1 MFTTTRIAR
10 AIARA
15 SALLA
20 ALGFAALLGAG
31 PALAAPAGA
40 APARASQAPDVVRS
54 APMAG
59 TAPSSLTGT
68 ASAEAP
74 AVTGAATGTFTP
86 SGKNVES
93 VTIDDATGMLNAA
106 KIQAAFNDINFQK
119 PTKVLIY
126 ARPGLY
132 ADNINEKTLLR
143 VRAKHPEFI
152 STADPDK
159 WADGSFIITISRN
172 TDARTTPGGLG
183 QVGTYYGEDRKV
195 VDGNGDTVKTDRK
208 IQEEGHPYFK
218 RGDWTQGV
226 IAVAQAGAAELNR
239 PWYQEPGLWI
249 TTGIIGGGAG
259 IASLAVAVAR
269 SNNRERYASALAAG
283 TGSLTAVTMNLD
295 DTELSARA
303 LPQTGSKH
311 AAVLEQR
318 FLSFMEQ
325 YRRLLQEQATLESAD
340 QKQRSL
346 SELRQRAET
355 FQSDA
360 ADQDAFDDAIVS
372 AAALYER
379 TPSWRDAWRLQ
390 VAPVEEDLNGIQ
402 GVVDQ
407 ARSMKFGFFSNG
419 ADVVAPSAAALDQW
433 LPTARAE
440 LDDLNAG
447 MELNS
452 ITTED
457 ALDRLVELRSELS
470 DRLQALADAQRE
482 AFAKSESE
490 RSRMDEEM
498 ETAQNSSRARR
509 SGSILDVTVPRLFW
523 STSGYSQ
530 GYSSGVNAVQS
541 SRSSASTGGSTS
553 GYGGGGGSFSGAGS
567 SSRF

>member
-1 MFTTTRIAR
+1 MFTTTRTSR
-10 AIARA
+10 ALARA

-31 PALAAPAGA
+31 PALAAPA
-40 APARASQAPDVVRS
+40 RASQAPDVVRS
-54 APMAG
+54 APLAGSATAALTG
-59 TAPSSLTGT
+59 TAPSATQ
-68 ASAEAP
+68 AP
-74 AVTGAATGTFTP
+74 AATGSASETFTP
-86 SGKNVES
+86 SGKNVVS

-106 KIQAAFNDINFQK
+106 KIQAAFNDINFHK

-126 ARPGLY
+126 ARAGLY
-132 ADNINEKTLLR
+132 ADQINEQTLLR

-152 STADPDK
+152 SAADPDK
-159 WADGSFIITISRN
+159 WAEGSFIITISRN
-172 TDARTTPGGLG
+172 TDARTTAGGLG

-195 VDGNGDTVKTDRK
+195 VDRSGDTVKNDRK
-208 IQEEGHPYFK
+208 LQEAGYPYLK
-218 RGDWTQGV
+218 RGDWTQGA
-226 IAVAQAGAAELNR
+226 IAIAEAGASELNK
-239 PWYQEPGLWI
+239 PWYQSSGLWI
-249 TTGIIGGGAG
+249 TTGIVGGVAG
-259 IASLAVAVAR
+259 IAGVGVAMAR
-269 SNNRERYASALAAG
+269 SNNRDRYASALAAG

-295 DTELSARA
+295 STELSARA

-325 YRRLLQEQATLESAD
+325 YRRLLQEQAALESLD
-340 QKQRSL
+340 PKQRSM
-346 SELRQRAET
+346 SEFRQRAEL
-355 FQSDA
+355 FQSEA

-440 LDDLNAG
+440 LDNLNAG
-447 MELNS
+447 MEQNS

-457 ALDRLVELRSELS
+457 ALDRLVQLRSALS

-482 AFAKSESE
+482 AFAKSDSE

-498 ETAQNSSRARR
+498 ETAQNSSRSRR
-509 SGSILDVTVPRLFW
+509 TGSILDVTVPRLFW
-523 STSGYSQ
+523 STAGYSR
-530 GYSSGVNAVQS
+530 GYSSGVDAVQS
-541 SRSSASTGGSTS
+541 SRSSSSSGGSTS